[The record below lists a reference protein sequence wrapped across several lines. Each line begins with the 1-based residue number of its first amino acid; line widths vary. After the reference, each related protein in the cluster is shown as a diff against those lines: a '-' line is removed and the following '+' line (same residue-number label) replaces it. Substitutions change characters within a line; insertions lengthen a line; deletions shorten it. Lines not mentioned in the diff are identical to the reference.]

1 MIQLY
6 KIFMAVFLVAFSTAV
21 EAQTVKILKGK
32 VVADSN
38 ELEGIYI
45 INLKTDAAVLT
56 EKGGYFSIPATEG
69 DTLQFSAV
77 QFKGLKRGLKKE
89 DFNSDLL
96 FVKMEI
102 LTRQLDE
109 VKVNEYKNINAVSL
123 GIIPKGQ
130 KKYTPAERKLAT
142 AGEFRW
148 YSPLLIPVGGMS
160 VDGLINSISGRTA
173 MLKKELIVERKEFFL
188 KKIREQF
195 DENYFT
201 ETLKIPADYVEGFQ
215 YYIVESTE
223 LETALNEKNK
233 IKATFILS
241 GLSVEYL
248 TLLNGK

>member
-1 MIQLY
+1 MTQLY
-6 KIFMAVFLVAFSTAV
+6 KIFTVVLLLAFSGVTQ
-21 EAQTVKILKGK
+21 AQNVKILKGK
-32 VVADSN
+32 VIADSN
-38 ELEGIYI
+38 ELDGIYI
-45 INLKTDAAVLT
+45 VNLKTDAAVLT

-77 QFKGLKRGLKKE
+77 QFKGLKKCVKKE
-89 DFNSDLL
+89 DFNSDLF
-96 FVKMEI
+96 FVKMDI

-142 AGEFRW
+142 AGELHW

-173 MLKKELIVERKEFFL
+173 MLKKELVVERKEFFL

-195 DENYFT
+195 EENYFT

-223 LETALNEKNK
+223 LEAALTDKNK
-233 IKATFILS
+233 IKASFILS
-241 GLSVEYL
+241 GLAVDYL